1 MGGKH
6 VLQARRRINQQDI
19 SHLVTQAENYEN
31 IDQRN
36 TILSLCVTLEAF
48 IFTCPLYLSVAM
60 RVRGSRG
67 VVGKLEVG
75 ERLALQLNQS
85 IGNINN
91 IIHFLEK
98 WGERP
103 RPTTIH
109 SCEAL
114 R

>member
-60 RVRGSRG
+60 RVRGSSG
-67 VVGKLEVG
+67 VEVG
-75 ERLALQLNQS
+75 ERLALKLNQS
-85 IGNINN
+85 NN